1 MQELAAAVVNLY
13 EPLAQQREISLQQML
28 TPVAGRGEREL
39 LLQAVCHLFDNAIK
53 FSPTG
58 ACITIDLR
66 RGGDGIVL
74 AIYDQGRGID
84 RNDLAWVCERFFRGE
99 WARDTHGSV
108 LGLSMVKAICAHHCA
123 AISLHDND
131 PGLTGSITF
140 SRVSGILG
148 GVA

>member
-1 MQELAAAVVNLY
+1 MQALVAAAVDLY
-13 EPLAQQREISLQQML
+13 EPLAQQREISLQRML
-28 TPVAGRGEREL
+28 TPRAICGEREL

-84 RNDLAWVCERFFRGE
+84 RNDFARVFERFFRGE
-99 WARDTHGSV
+99 WGRDTQGCG
-108 LGLSMVKAICAHHCA
+108 LGLSMVKAICAHHGA

-131 PGLTGSITF
+131 PGRTVNITF
-140 SRVSGILG
+140 SRVAEILAA
-148 GVA
+148 VA